1 MDIQVSFKINEK
13 LFLKDPESTELGKSI
28 VKNAIDLI
36 YKLGYEQFTF
46 KKLAQ
51 HIQTTEATVYRYFE
65 NKHRLLLYILNWY
78 WSYMEYLVLEKL
90 QKEATAEQQLK
101 TIIHLL
107 THELPESSSTLD
119 YSKKF
124 LNAIAIAEGRKVYFV
139 KEVDAINQLEVFKP
153 FKELCAQIAMVI
165 SRHNPKYSYPYSL
178 SSTMIETAH
187 DQQFF
192 SEHLPRLTDI
202 KKSNQQEFTANFL
215 EELVFKVLN

>member
-1 MDIQVSFKINEK
+1 MDIQLSFKINEK

-36 YKLGYEQFTF
+36 FEMGYEQFTF
-46 KKLAQ
+46 KKLANY
-51 HIQTTEATVYRYFE
+51 IQTTEATVYRYFE

-78 WSYMEYLVLEKL
+78 WSYMEYLVLDKL
-90 QKEATAEQQLK
+90 GKEATAEQQLK

-107 THELPESSSTLD
+107 THELPESSGTLD
-119 YSKKF
+119 YNKKF

-139 KEVDAINQLEVFKP
+139 KEVDEINQLEVFKP
-153 FKELCAQIAMVI
+153 LKELCAQIVLVI
-165 SRHNPKYSYPYSL
+165 SRYNPNYSYPYSL

-202 KKSNQQEFTANFL
+202 KKGNQQEFTANFL

>member
-36 YKLGYEQFTF
+36 FEMGYEQFTF

-90 QKEATAEQQLK
+90 GKEATPEQQLK

-107 THELPESSSTLD
+107 THELPESSGTLD
-119 YSKKF
+119 YNKKF

-139 KEVDAINQLEVFKP
+139 KEVDEINQLEVFKP
-153 FKELCAQIAMVI
+153 LKELCAQIALVI
-165 SRHNPKYSYPYSL
+165 SRYNSNYSYPYSL

>member
-165 SRHNPKYSYPYSL
+165 SRHNSKYSYPYSL

>member
-1 MDIQVSFKINEK
+1 MDIQLSFKINEK

-36 YKLGYEQFTF
+36 YEMGYEQFTF
-46 KKLAQ
+46 KKLANY
-51 HIQTTEATVYRYFE
+51 IQTTEATVYRYFE

-78 WSYMEYLVLEKL
+78 WSYMEYLVLDKL
-90 QKEATAEQQLK
+90 GKEATAEQQLK

-107 THELPESSSTLD
+107 THELPESSGTLD
-119 YSKKF
+119 YNKKF

-139 KEVDAINQLEVFKP
+139 KEVDEINQLEVFKP
-153 FKELCAQIAMVI
+153 LKELCAQIVLVI
-165 SRHNPKYSYPYSL
+165 SRYNPNYSYPYSL

-202 KKSNQQEFTANFL
+202 KKGNQQEFTANFL

>member
-36 YKLGYEQFTF
+36 YEMGYEQFTF
-46 KKLAQ
+46 KKLANY
-51 HIQTTEATVYRYFE
+51 IQTTEATVYRYFE

-78 WSYMEYLVLEKL
+78 WSYMEYLVLDKL
-90 QKEATAEQQLK
+90 GKEATAEQQLK

-107 THELPESSSTLD
+107 THELPESSGTLD
-119 YSKKF
+119 YNKKF

-139 KEVDAINQLEVFKP
+139 KEVDEINQLEVFKP
-153 FKELCAQIAMVI
+153 LKELCAQIVLVI
-165 SRHNPKYSYPYSL
+165 SRYNPNYSYPYSL

-202 KKSNQQEFTANFL
+202 KKGNQQEFTANFL

>member
-36 YKLGYEQFTF
+36 YEMGYEQFTF
-46 KKLAQ
+46 KKLANY
-51 HIQTTEATVYRYFE
+51 IQTTEATVYRYFE

-78 WSYMEYLVLEKL
+78 WSYMEYLVLDKL
-90 QKEATAEQQLK
+90 GKEATAEQQLK

-107 THELPESSSTLD
+107 THELPESSGTLD
-119 YSKKF
+119 YNKKF

-139 KEVDAINQLEVFKP
+139 KEVDEINQLEVFKP
-153 FKELCAQIAMVI
+153 LKELCAQIALVI
-165 SRHNPKYSYPYSL
+165 SRYNSNYSYPYSL